1 MRKQLLS
8 LSFLCVCFIANT
20 QSIDVLHYRYEIELN
35 DNTDMI
41 IGKAEIALRF
51 HTAAILDL
59 TSVRSNGKGMKI
71 DSIRSKIMNKT
82 FVEGRF
88 ETKNGPGF
96 NYVSD
101 IVNFFYGGN
110 DAVNLNDTTTKIDV
124 ITIYYH
130 GIPADGLIIS
140 KNKYGDRTFF
150 ADNWPDRAHHWI
162 PCVDRPNDKATFE
175 FIVTAPSHYGVISNG
190 VKIEEKEL
198 SDGKKLTH
206 WKEDIALPTKVMV
219 IGVANFA
226 VKTYSD
232 SPTGIPVSAWVY
244 KQDSI
249 PGFRNYSVSPAILK
263 FLIDYIGPYPY
274 NKLANVQS
282 KTIFGGMENASCIF
296 YEELSASSD
305 DNVESLIAHETA
317 HQWFGDMASE
327 KSFPHLWLSEGFATY
342 LTHIYLESKYGTD
355 SLNKRMQNDRQE
367 IIDFAKQSNKT
378 VVDSVSSLMNLLNT
392 NSYQKG
398 GWILH
403 MLRRQLG
410 DSVFHRII
418 RKYYAAYAGKN
429 ADTRDFEKI
438 CETESGKDL
447 RQFFDQWLYSP
458 GVPKLDVQWSYDEK
472 SKTVALTVKQ
482 VQRKLFQFPLNIKLQ
497 SASGNSKEQ
506 LINIAQQN
514 QQFSIPV
521 KEKPV
526 QLILDPDASLLFDGS
541 AHAAK

>member
-1 MRKQLLS
+1 MKKHLFGSLLVC
-8 LSFLCVCFIANT
+8 LSFIGSA
-20 QSIDVLHYRYEIELN
+20 QSNIDVLHYRYDISLN
-35 DNTDMI
+35 DDNDTLQGWADIVCTVTSNTSSI
-41 IGKAEIALRF
+41 S
-51 HTAAILDL
+51 LDL
-59 TSVRSNGKGMKI
+59 TGLRKNKGMAVT
-71 DSIRSKIMNKT
+71 SIMFGLRSAELPKWTHENDKVI
-82 FVEGRF
+82 
-88 ETKNGPGF
+88 
-96 NYVSD
+96 VSRSYP
-101 IVNFFYGGN
+101 FKKG
-110 DAVNLNDTTTKIDV
+110 DTIR
-124 ITIYYH
+124 INIYYK
-130 GIPADGLIIS
+130 GIPSDGLIIS

-150 ADNWPDRAHHWI
+150 ADNWPNRAHHWI
-162 PCVDRPNDKATFE
+162 PCVDQPNDKATFE
-175 FIVTAPSHYGVISNG
+175 FIVTGPSHYSVISNG
-190 VKIEEKEL
+190 MKIEEKEL
-198 SDGKKLTH
+198 GDGKKLTH

-219 IGVANFA
+219 IGVADFA
-226 VKTYSD
+226 VKTYAD
-232 SPTGIPVSAWVY
+232 SPPGIPVSAWVY

-378 VVDSVSSLMNLLNT
+378 VVDSVSSLMSLLNT

-418 RKYYAAYAGKN
+418 RKYYASYAGGN

-447 RQFFDQWLYSP
+447 HIFFDQWLYSP
-458 GVPKLDVQWSYDEK
+458 GVPKLDVQWSYNEK
-472 SKTVALTVKQ
+472 DKTVAATLKQ
-482 VQRKLFQFPLNIKLQ
+482 LQKNPFQFPLNIKLQ
-497 SASGNSKEQ
+497 SASGSSKAQ
-506 LINIAQQN
+506 LINVTQQK

-521 KEKPV
+521 KEKIV
-526 QLILDPDASLLFDGS
+526 QLILDPDTSLLFDGS
-541 AHAAK
+541 VHAEK